1 MYQYPLTFSF
11 PAFSVS
17 PKITVKDAN
26 GATILTAAKKLISS
40 KEEIPVTANGQPAYT
55 IISQE
60 NRITDIPSN
69 WDIKNPDGSTLG
81 VVAND
86 FLSAID
92 TSKFISNSTQAM
104 LVSRTIHKTF
114 NLRSVK
120 MYWINNT
127 QGKHLG
133 LVAPDQNSL
142 IAMQLPFSHVIRQLP
157 GLLFRLITPSYYIRL
172 GDETMLFMQKKRTF
186 FVDTYTLEARGKFS
200 DADEPLLINSVLL
213 ALIYERQRLK
223 DLYSN

>member
-17 PKITVKDAN
+17 PKITVKDAR
-26 GATILTAAKKLISS
+26 GATILTAAKKLLSS
-40 KEEIPVTANGQPAYT
+40 KEEIPVTANGQPAYN

-69 WDIKNPDGSTLG
+69 WDIKSSDGSTLG
-81 VVAND
+81 VVADD

-104 LVSRTIHKTF
+104 LASRTIHNAF

-120 MYWINNT
+120 MYWINDI

-133 LVAPDQNSL
+133 LVAPDQSSL
-142 IAMQLPFSHVIRQLP
+142 IAM
-157 GLLFRLITPSYYIRL
+157 
-172 GDETMLFMQKKRTF
+172 
-186 FVDTYTLEARGKFS
+186 
-200 DADEPLLINSVLL
+200 
-213 ALIYERQRLK
+213 
-223 DLYSN
+223 

>member
-1 MYQYPLTFSF
+1 
-11 PAFSVS
+11 
-17 PKITVKDAN
+17 
-26 GATILTAAKKLISS
+26 
-40 KEEIPVTANGQPAYT
+40 
-55 IISQE
+55 
-60 NRITDIPSN
+60 
-69 WDIKNPDGSTLG
+69 
-81 VVAND
+81 
-86 FLSAID
+86 
-92 TSKFISNSTQAM
+92 
-104 LVSRTIHKTF
+104 
-114 NLRSVK
+114 
-120 MYWINNT
+120 MYWINDC

-142 IAMQLPFSHVIRQLP
+142 IAMQLPFSHFIRQLP

-186 FVDTYTLEARGKFS
+186 FVDTYTLEVRGKFS